1 MARFLIDANLP
12 YYFGLWNNSDF
23 IHVKDLN
30 DSWTDEV
37 IWKYALDN
45 NLTIIT
51 KDADFSVKVLY
62 KGAPPK
68 VIHLK
73 FGNLRIKELHTL
85 ISKIWADIELLLI
98 DNSLINVYLDRIES
112 IK

>member
-1 MARFLIDANLP
+1 MAKYLIDANLP
-12 YYFGLWNNSDF
+12 YYFELWNNPDC

-30 DSWTDEV
+30 DSWSDEV
-37 IWKYALDN
+37 IWQYALDN

-51 KDADFSVKVLY
+51 KDADFSTKVLF

-73 FGNLRIKELHTL
+73 FGNLRIKEFHNL
-85 ISKIWADIELLLI
+85 ISKIWIDIEVLI
-98 DNSLINVYLDRIES
+98 EDNSLINVYFDRIES

>member
-1 MARFLIDANLP
+1 MPRYLIDANLP
-12 YYFGLWNNSDF
+12 CYFGLWKKPDY

-30 DSWTDEV
+30 DSWSDEI

-51 KDADFSVKVLY
+51 KDADFSLKVLY
-62 KGAPPK
+62 KGSPPK

-73 FGNLRIKELHTL
+73 FGNLKIK
-85 ISKIWADIELLLI
+85 
-98 DNSLINVYLDRIES
+98 
-112 IK
+112 